1 MPEDPLN
8 LLRVLSML
16 VFIAVFLGIVLS
28 LLRPGAKRHGRDN
41 AMIPL
46 REDPAPDAPDG
57 RRP

>member
-8 LLRVLSML
+8 LLRVVSML

-28 LLRPGAKRHGRDN
+28 LLRPSAKRHGRDN

-46 REDPAPDAPDG
+46 REDPTDAPG
-57 RRP
+57 KLP

>member
-8 LLRVLSML
+8 VLRVVSML

-28 LLRPGAKRHGRDN
+28 LLRPSAKRHGRDN

-46 REDPAPDAPDG
+46 REDDGPDRSAP
-57 RRP
+57 